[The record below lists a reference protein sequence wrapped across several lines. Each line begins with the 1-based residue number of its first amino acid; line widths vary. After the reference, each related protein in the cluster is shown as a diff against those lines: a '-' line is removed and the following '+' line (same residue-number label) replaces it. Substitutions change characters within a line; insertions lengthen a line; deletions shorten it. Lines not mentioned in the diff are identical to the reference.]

1 MEQFS
6 QQMIPLKTKK
16 EIKEGIVRLV
26 QYDIILNDY
35 AVWLDLDGDKV
46 IIPRQEL
53 ELYEIKGGLNHYIG
67 TRLQYIITAYDANR
81 HVYLGSCREVK
92 HKKRLELIERLKA
105 GETFDA
111 KVTRLVY
118 FGAYLSID
126 GVSVILRNQDF
137 ANDYTTVSDVYK
149 EGDQISV
156 CLLKVNDNLKINV
169 QAVTKYECHSSI
181 TIEDF
186 EPQTVVYGLVRS
198 VKPWACFVNIAPNL
212 DAICPVPTFFTV
224 KEGMK
229 VAFRIN
235 QVRLEEGRVRGK
247 IITVIER

>member
-1 MEQFS
+1 M
-6 QQMIPLKTKK
+6 
-16 EIKEGIVRLV
+16 
-26 QYDIILNDY
+26 
-35 AVWLDLDGDKV
+35 
-46 IIPRQEL
+46 
-53 ELYEIKGGLNHYIG
+53 
-67 TRLQYIITAYDANR
+67 
-81 HVYLGSCREVK
+81 
-92 HKKRLELIERLKA
+92 
-105 GETFDA
+105 
-111 KVTRLVY
+111 
-118 FGAYLSID
+118 
-126 GVSVILRNQDF
+126 
-137 ANDYTTVSDVYK
+137 
-149 EGDQISV
+149 
-156 CLLKVNDNLKINV
+156 NDNLKINV

-247 IITVIER
+247 IIKVSVR